1 MYEITVNK
9 ILYTKTTRGTHKD
22 FIKILTTETTEK
34 NLVNRLIQLKQTF
47 KDFNY
52 NIEFVKI

>member
-1 MYEITVNK
+1 MYQITVNK
-9 ILYTKTTRGTHKD
+9 VLYTKTKRG
-22 FIKILTTETTEK
+22 IKREFKRILTTKTTK
-34 NLVNRLIQLKQTF
+34 DNLVNRLIELKQTF